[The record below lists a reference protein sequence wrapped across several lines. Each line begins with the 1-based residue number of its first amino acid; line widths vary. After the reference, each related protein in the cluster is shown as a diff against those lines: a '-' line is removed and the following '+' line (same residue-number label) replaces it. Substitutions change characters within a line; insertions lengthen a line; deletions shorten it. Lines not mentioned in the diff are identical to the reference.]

1 MTLCFKS
8 NGKPDLEAMPD
19 WLAVEYSFAANE
31 PRFYS
36 VWVVPWI
43 GEVAIALRGLKRA
56 TRCPHAHL
64 GTLDLDGSVAGWI
77 AHLESLGFDDVVQVS
92 CCEFFGA
99 RADRD
104 R

>member
-1 MTLCFKS
+1 MMTLCFKA

-31 PRFYS
+31 PLFYS

-43 GEVAIALRGLKRA
+43 GEVAIALGA
-56 TRCPHAHL
+56 
-64 GTLDLDGSVAGWI
+64 LDLDGSVAGWI

>member
-1 MTLCFKS
+1 MTLCFRG
-8 NGKPDLEAMPD
+8 NGKPDLEAMPE

-43 GEVAIALRGLKRA
+43 GEVAIA
-56 TRCPHAHL
+56 L

>member
-1 MTLCFKS
+1 MMTLCFKA
-8 NGKPDLEAMPD
+8 NGKPDLEAMPE

-43 GEVAIALRGLKRA
+43 GEVAIAL
-56 TRCPHAHL
+56 

-77 AHLESLGFDDVVQVS
+77 AHLENLGFDDVVQVS